1 MPASRAGR
9 RARSMRGG
17 GPRRGPLFGIPVGV
31 KDIFDT
37 ADLPTEYGSPI
48 YQGHRPAADAACI
61 AAARAAGA
69 VILGKTVT
77 TEFATMVPAATVH
90 PKNPKHTPGGSS
102 SGSAAAVA
110 AGMVR
115 FAFGTQTVGSIIR
128 PAAYCGVVGYKPSFG
143 TLSRSGMKMGCDTL
157 DTAGV
162 IARSVDDAAL
172 LVAGSAMRSDL
183 LEIAAAEKPEL
194 AVCRSP
200 NWHHMSPEGAAAF
213 EAAAKRLA
221 AKGARLVDLELDFP
235 QLDAAASTI
244 LVYEMARALAYE
256 ITNHRARVSPMLLE
270 RSIPGRPCRTR
281 NTRRRW
287 RMRRNAVA
295 GCAIWRRGR
304 CDPYPKRD
312 RRGPAR
318 PRQHRQHRDES
329 PVDVAA
335 RPLRH
340 RAGGGW
346 SCRAA
351 DGDSDRR
358 PVGRGC
364 THPGGGQM
372 GRGGALKIES
382 IASAYFRLP
391 LDAMGDAGHGAID
404 SEELITVKLRAG
416 GLEGHGY
423 AYTIGRGGRAVHALI
438 EHELAPLLAGRDAT
452 DIQSLWD
459 LMWQRLLYVGRGGL
473 ASFAIAAL
481 DIALWDLR
489 GLRERKPL
497 YALLGAKSREIP
509 AYGSG
514 VDLPK
519 PIDELLKQTESFL
532 ARGLPGV
539 KVKVGKRD
547 RREDEARIA
556 AVRRLIGD
564 GIDLMVDANM
574 GWSADEALE
583 RGRRLEQFN
592 LYWYEEPTIPEDV
605 AGHAR
610 LARELQVPIAV
621 GRKPALAARV
631 PSAMWT
637 SARSK
642 WCRSTR

>member
-1 MPASRAGR
+1 MKSTALETVEAALAAIQARDGELHAWKAVDAGFARRQARALDAGPP
-9 RARSMRGG
+9 RGA
-17 GPRRGPLFGIPVGV
+17 LHGIPVGV

-183 LEIAAAEKPEL
+183 LEISAAEKPEL

-270 RSIPGRPCRTR
+270 RVDSGATMPYAQYAKAMAYAAEC
-281 NTRRRW
+281 RRRLRDLAGEADAILTPSATGEAPLGLGSTGNTAMNRLW
-287 RMRRNAVA
+287 TLLHGPCVTVPAGDGPAGLPMGIQIVGLSGEDARTLAVA
-295 GCAIWRRGR
+295 KWV
-304 CDPYPKRD
+304 
-312 RRGPAR
+312 
-318 PRQHRQHRDES
+318 E
-329 PVDVAA
+329 
-335 RPLRH
+335 
-340 RAGGGW
+340 
-346 SCRAA
+346 
-351 DGDSDRR
+351 
-358 PVGRGC
+358 
-364 THPGGGQM
+364 
-372 GRGGALKIES
+372 GAL
-382 IASAYFRLP
+382 
-391 LDAMGDAGHGAID
+391 
-404 SEELITVKLRAG
+404 
-416 GLEGHGY
+416 
-423 AYTIGRGGRAVHALI
+423 
-438 EHELAPLLAGRDAT
+438 
-452 DIQSLWD
+452 
-459 LMWQRLLYVGRGGL
+459 
-473 ASFAIAAL
+473 
-481 DIALWDLR
+481 
-489 GLRERKPL
+489 
-497 YALLGAKSREIP
+497 
-509 AYGSG
+509 
-514 VDLPK
+514 
-519 PIDELLKQTESFL
+519 
-532 ARGLPGV
+532 
-539 KVKVGKRD
+539 
-547 RREDEARIA
+547 
-556 AVRRLIGD
+556 
-564 GIDLMVDANM
+564 
-574 GWSADEALE
+574 
-583 RGRRLEQFN
+583 
-592 LYWYEEPTIPEDV
+592 
-605 AGHAR
+605 
-610 LARELQVPIAV
+610 
-621 GRKPALAARV
+621 
-631 PSAMWT
+631 
-637 SARSK
+637 
-642 WCRSTR
+642 

>member
-1 MPASRAGR
+1 MKSTALETVEAALAAIQARDGELHAWKAVDAGFARRQARALDAGPP
-9 RARSMRGG
+9 RGA
-17 GPRRGPLFGIPVGV
+17 LHGIPVGV

-270 RSIPGRPCRTR
+270 RVDSGATMPYAQYAKAIAYAAEC
-281 NTRRRW
+281 RRRLRDLAGEADAILTPSATGEAPLGLGSTGNTAMNRLW
-287 RMRRNAVA
+287 TLLHGPCVTVPAGDGPAGLPMGIQIVGLSGEDARTLAVA
-295 GCAIWRRGR
+295 KWV
-304 CDPYPKRD
+304 
-312 RRGPAR
+312 
-318 PRQHRQHRDES
+318 E
-329 PVDVAA
+329 
-335 RPLRH
+335 
-340 RAGGGW
+340 
-346 SCRAA
+346 
-351 DGDSDRR
+351 
-358 PVGRGC
+358 
-364 THPGGGQM
+364 
-372 GRGGALKIES
+372 GAL
-382 IASAYFRLP
+382 
-391 LDAMGDAGHGAID
+391 
-404 SEELITVKLRAG
+404 
-416 GLEGHGY
+416 
-423 AYTIGRGGRAVHALI
+423 
-438 EHELAPLLAGRDAT
+438 
-452 DIQSLWD
+452 
-459 LMWQRLLYVGRGGL
+459 
-473 ASFAIAAL
+473 
-481 DIALWDLR
+481 
-489 GLRERKPL
+489 
-497 YALLGAKSREIP
+497 
-509 AYGSG
+509 
-514 VDLPK
+514 
-519 PIDELLKQTESFL
+519 
-532 ARGLPGV
+532 
-539 KVKVGKRD
+539 
-547 RREDEARIA
+547 
-556 AVRRLIGD
+556 
-564 GIDLMVDANM
+564 
-574 GWSADEALE
+574 
-583 RGRRLEQFN
+583 
-592 LYWYEEPTIPEDV
+592 
-605 AGHAR
+605 
-610 LARELQVPIAV
+610 
-621 GRKPALAARV
+621 
-631 PSAMWT
+631 
-637 SARSK
+637 
-642 WCRSTR
+642 

>member
-1 MPASRAGR
+1 MKSTALETVEAALAAIQARDAELHAWKAVDADFARRQARGLDAG
-9 RARSMRGG
+9 
-17 GPRRGPLFGIPVGV
+17 PPRGPLHGIPVGV

-48 YQGHRPAADAACI
+48 YKGHRPAADAACV

-183 LEIAAAEKPEL
+183 LEISSTKKPAL

-270 RSIPGRPCRTR
+270 RVDSGATMPYAQYAKAMAYAAEC
-281 NTRRRW
+281 RRRL
-287 RMRRNAVA
+287 RDLA
-295 GCAIWRRGR
+295 GGADAILTPSATGEAPLGLGSTGNTAMNRLWTLLHGP
-304 CDPYPKRD
+304 CVTVPAGD
-312 RRGPAR
+312 GPAGL
-318 PRQHRQHRDES
+318 P
-329 PVDVAA
+329 
-335 RPLRH
+335 
-340 RAGGGW
+340 
-346 SCRAA
+346 
-351 DGDSDRR
+351 
-358 PVGRGC
+358 
-364 THPGGGQM
+364 M
-372 GRGGALKIES
+372 G
-382 IASAYFRLP
+382 
-391 LDAMGDAGHGAID
+391 
-404 SEELITVKLRAG
+404 
-416 GLEGHGY
+416 
-423 AYTIGRGGRAVHALI
+423 
-438 EHELAPLLAGRDAT
+438 
-452 DIQSLWD
+452 IQI
-459 LMWQRLLYVGRGGL
+459 V
-473 ASFAIAAL
+473 
-481 DIALWDLR
+481 
-489 GLRERKPL
+489 
-497 YALLGAKSREIP
+497 
-509 AYGSG
+509 
-514 VDLPK
+514 
-519 PIDELLKQTESFL
+519 
-532 ARGLPGV
+532 GLPG
-539 KVKVGKRD
+539 
-547 RREDEARIA
+547 EDARTL
-556 AVRRLIGD
+556 AVAKWVEG
-564 GIDLMVDANM
+564 
-574 GWSADEALE
+574 AL
-583 RGRRLEQFN
+583 
-592 LYWYEEPTIPEDV
+592 
-605 AGHAR
+605 
-610 LARELQVPIAV
+610 
-621 GRKPALAARV
+621 
-631 PSAMWT
+631 
-637 SARSK
+637 
-642 WCRSTR
+642 